1 MSEDTTQELP
11 NDDNQAPTT
20 KPMLEAILAKVNELS
35 ITVNELSTT
44 VNELSTK
51 VNELSTKVNE
61 GFSEMR
67 LELRKVN
74 KRLDVM
80 SADHQRIRTDQS
92 ILEDRVEDLERK
104 AS

>member
-1 MSEDTTQELP
+1 MQIQSIDLLIRAMSEDTTKELP

-20 KPMLEAILAKVNELS
+20 KPMLEAILAKVNELA
-35 ITVNELSTT
+35 
-44 VNELSTK
+44 TK
-51 VNELSTKVNE
+51 VDE